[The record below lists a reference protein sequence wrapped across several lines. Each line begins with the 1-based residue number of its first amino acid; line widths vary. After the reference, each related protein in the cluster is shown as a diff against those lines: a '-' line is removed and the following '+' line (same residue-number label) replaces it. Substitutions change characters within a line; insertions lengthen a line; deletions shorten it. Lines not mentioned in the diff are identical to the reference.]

1 MYLKNSK
8 FPRIVVVALGG
19 NAISRELEDGNIYQQ
34 FANTRKSLTGV
45 VDLAE
50 QGYKIAITHGNG
62 PQVGNYLIRV
72 EESRS
77 IVPPIPLGVIV
88 ADVEGGMGYMIAQTM
103 MNKLKERNLNQR
115 VVTIVTQVLVE
126 KDDPS
131 IDKPDKFVGPY
142 YDKSEVDRLRK
153 ERGWIIKKDSTRGW
167 RRVVPSPIPIE
178 IVEKDIIKELVNEGD
193 IVIAA
198 GGGGIP
204 VYYEE
209 DGRLEGV
216 DAVIDKDR
224 TAAILARDIGADEF
238 INLTATDYV
247 YLNYGTLFQK
257 PLKEITLEQAKQY
270 YADGHFP
277 PGSMGPKV
285 EAAIQFIESGGKKA
299 IITSIENTREAVT
312 GKVGTILTG

>member
-1 MYLKNSK
+1 MKQK
-8 FPRIVVVALGG
+8 IVVALGG
-19 NAISRELEDGNIYQQ
+19 NAITREFEEGNISQQ

-45 VDLAE
+45 VDLVE
-50 QGYKIAITHGNG
+50 QGHKIAITHGNG

-72 EESRS
+72 EETRA

-142 YDKSEVDRLRK
+142 YNKSEVDRLRK

-178 IVEKDIIKELVNEGD
+178 IVEKDIIKELVNAGD
-193 IVIAA
+193 VVIAA

-224 TAAILARDIGADEF
+224 TAAILARDIGADEL

-247 YLNYGTLFQK
+247 YLNYGTLFQQ

-270 YADGHFP
+270 YAEGHFP

>member
-1 MYLKNSK
+1 MNRKV
-8 FPRIVVVALGG
+8 VVVALGG
-19 NAISRELEDGNIYQQ
+19 NAITREFEEGNIYEQ

-45 VDLAE
+45 VDLVE
-50 QGYKIAITHGNG
+50 KGYKIAITHGNG
-62 PQVGNYLIRV
+62 PQVGNYMIRV
-72 EESRS
+72 EESRN

-88 ADVEGGMGYMIAQTM
+88 ADVEGGMGYMISQTM
-103 MNKLKERNLNQR
+103 MNKLKERNLKQR
-115 VVTIVTQVLVE
+115 VVTIITQVLVE

-131 IDKPDKFVGPY
+131 INRPDKFVGPY
-142 YDKSEVDRLRK
+142 FVEPEIDKLRK
-153 ERGWIIKKDSTRGW
+153 ERGWIIKKDSNRGW

-193 IVIAA
+193 VVIAA

-224 TAAILARDIGADEF
+224 TAAILARDIGAEEL

-247 YLNYGTLFQK
+247 YLNYGTLFQQ

-270 YADGHFP
+270 YAEGHFP

-299 IITSIENTREAVT
+299 IITSIENTQEAVT
-312 GKVGTILTG
+312 GNVGTIITG

>member
-1 MYLKNSK
+1 MKQK
-8 FPRIVVVALGG
+8 IVVALGG
-19 NAISRELEDGNIYQQ
+19 NAITREFEEGNISQQ

-45 VDLAE
+45 VDLVE
-50 QGYKIAITHGNG
+50 QGHKIAITHGNG

-72 EESRS
+72 EETRA

-131 IDKPDKFVGPY
+131 INEPDKFVGPY

-178 IVEKDIIKELVNEGD
+178 IVEKDIIKELINAGD
-193 IVIAA
+193 VVIAA

-204 VYYEE
+204 VYYDE
-209 DGRLEGV
+209 DGCLEGV

-224 TAAILARDIGADEF
+224 TAAILARDIGADEL

-247 YLNYGTLFQK
+247 YLNYGTLFQQ

-270 YADGHFP
+270 YAEGHFP

-285 EAAIQFIESGGKKA
+285 EAAIQFIENGGKRA
-299 IITSIENTREAVT
+299 IITSIENTQEAVT